1 MRIDGLN
8 GANTPVGGMKMQ
20 MGSDSV
26 SKNIQ
31 NQIANAQKQLQELS
45 DNKDMSIE
53 EKMKKRQEIQQR
65 ITDLNNR
72 LRQHQIEMRKE
83 QQEKAAK
90 SAEKRNPARKESKSA
105 GLSQESMKAMI
116 SADSA
121 VSQAQ
126 VQESVVTRMEGRAG
140 ILTAEI
146 KQDEASGRNVEAKK
160 EELAEVQQKA
170 TALESSQMI
179 TLTAANKGLDAASKA
194 EPRDDTVD
202 EKETKAV
209 KGDSISVNKREK
221 MLGTVGEAGG
231 AALKG
236 LQETV
241 STEVPE
247 AVETVDICVPKRVV
261 YSHMDVWL

>member
-8 GANTPVGGMKMQ
+8 GVNTPVGGMKMQ

-26 SKNIQ
+26 SKNLQ
-31 NQIANAQKQLQELS
+31 NQITNAQKQLQELS
-45 DNKDMSIE
+45 DNKDMSLE
-53 EKMKKRQEIQQR
+53 EKMKKRQEIQRR
-65 ITDLNNR
+65 ITDLNNQ

-90 SAEKRNPARKESKSA
+90 SAAKREPAKKETKSV

-126 VQESVVTRMEGRAG
+126 VQGSVVTRMEGRAG

-160 EELAEVQQKA
+160 EELVEVQQKA
-170 TALESSQMI
+170 TALESSQMN
-179 TLTAANKGLDAASKA
+179 TLTAANNGLESTSKA
-194 EPRDDTVD
+194 ESRDDKNN
-202 EKETKAV
+202 EKETKID
-209 KGDSISVNKREK
+209 KGDSISSDKGEE
-221 MLGTVGEAGG
+221 MLSTVGEAGG
-231 AALKG
+231 ATLKG
-236 LQETV
+236 SQEAV
-241 STEVPE
+241 STEVSEVAE
-247 AVETVDICVPKRVV
+247 AVDIGVPKSVV

>member
-8 GANTPVGGMKMQ
+8 GVYTSVGGMKMQ

-26 SKNIQ
+26 SKNLQ

-45 DNKDMSIE
+45 DNKDMSLE

-83 QQEKAAK
+83 QQEKAVK
-90 SAEKRNPARKESKSA
+90 SSEKRNSARKESKSA

-126 VQESVVTRMEGRAG
+126 VQGSVVTRMEGRAG

-160 EELAEVQQKA
+160 EELVEVQQKA
-170 TALESSQMI
+170 TALESSQMN
-179 TLTAANKGLDAASKA
+179 TLTAANKGLEAASKD
-194 EPRDDTVD
+194 EGKSDKTD
-202 EKETKAV
+202 EKDSVSVDKQEKTRGITGTIKAR
-209 KGDSISVNKREK
+209 DLI
-221 MLGTVGEAGG
+221 
-231 AALKG
+231 
-236 LQETV
+236 ETV
-241 STEVPE
+241 RVAVPESTDTEVSS
-247 AVETVDICVPKRVV
+247 VPKVAV
-261 YSHMDVWL
+261 YSHVDVSL